1 MTQHREEHVFMR
13 SQKDGADKDYNL
25 HLEPDAAGT
34 GLWRLFYENGK
45 HGAALK
51 RKEKIEG
58 AVPYE
63 HAKKVFDQTM
73 KEKTSAKGGYVP
85 QGAGVEYQSAVPA
98 QRVSGLA
105 PQLLGAV
112 PAAVVYQRMEDPA
125 YMWQEKKDGERR
137 MIRKTTEGAG
147 PDAVVTVIGTNRDGL
162 IVPIPKVLADSVAA
176 LPVPFCVLDGEDMG
190 QGRYAAFDLVA
201 TNEDPAGAR
210 PCEARWMALQQLLH
224 SAPSPCWVSVAVAST
239 PAEARELDREVRARG
254 GEGLVGKLKSA
265 PYKPGVGEDQFK
277 FPYLDRVTAFV
288 EGHDAGKRSVH
299 IAVYGADGQPMSLKK
314 VTIPANYDIPPVGA
328 VVVGDNVRVFCED
341 ADLADVWAFI
351 NHHMTGASAMR
362 PIVLRDDSGA
372 TIGELW
378 DCSLYCAHW
387 ESPEKMR
394 SYLDLAGFDLPE

>member
-1 MTQHREEHVFMR
+1 M
-13 SQKDGADKDYNL
+13 
-25 HLEPDAAGT
+25 
-34 GLWRLFYENGK
+34 
-45 HGAALK
+45 
-51 RKEKIEG
+51 
-58 AVPYE
+58 
-63 HAKKVFDQTM
+63 
-73 KEKTSAKGGYVP
+73 
-85 QGAGVEYQSAVPA
+85 
-98 QRVSGLA
+98 
-105 PQLLGAV
+105 
-112 PAAVVYQRMEDPA
+112 
-125 YMWQEKKDGERR
+125 
-137 MIRKTTEGAG
+137 
-147 PDAVVTVIGTNRDGL
+147 
-162 IVPIPKVLADSVAA
+162 
-176 LPVPFCVLDGEDMG
+176 
-190 QGRYAAFDLVA
+190 
-201 TNEDPAGAR
+201 
-210 PCEARWMALQQLLH
+210 
-224 SAPSPCWVSVAVAST
+224 
-239 PAEARELDREVRARG
+239 
-254 GEGLVGKLKSA
+254 
-265 PYKPGVGEDQFK
+265 GEDQFK